1 MRNIGYRT
9 FHLTVLLRYLQIYR
23 TTWWTKDQF
32 IKEFEPELRGEN
44 KEETSEQKQ
53 TEIEE
58 NRGAAED
65 KEGDNH
71 EHYDK
76 ARVDS
81 VLVSY
86 FYNFYKLE
94 ILKMM
99 ALCKLHAFVS
109 THEKKLI
116 NWL

>member
-1 MRNIGYRT
+1 MRNIRYRT
-9 FHLTVLLRYLQIYR
+9 FQFTVLLRYLQIYR

-44 KEETSEQKQ
+44 KEETSEHKQ

-81 VLVSY
+81 VLVSN
-86 FYNFYKLE
+86 FCNFYKLE

-99 ALCKLHAFVS
+99 ALC
-109 THEKKLI
+109 
-116 NWL
+116 